1 MKKSTKLFKKLIRK
15 EIKKTILKE
24 GKVWERGFGEPL
36 PTLKSVQEKHNA
48 NKRSLKEAGRQNL
61 KVGKEYSVF
70 DPGMA
75 EWHDENEFLGIDDQS
90 GDFMFRA
97 DVGSPGSKIYN
108 FMAVPKEDVDH
119 DVRDSGASGPKGY
132 SGYFQGM
139 G

>member
-48 NKRSLKEAGRQNL
+48 NKRSLKEAGGQNL
-61 KVGKEYSVF
+61 KVGKEYSVLE
-70 DPGMA
+70 PGMNK
-75 EWHDENEFLGIDDQS
+75 WHEENEFLGIDDQS

-108 FMAVPKEDVDH
+108 FMAIPKEDVDQ
-119 DVRDSGASGPKGY
+119 DVRDPAMGLTMQGPEVG
-132 SGYFQGM
+132 
-139 G
+139 